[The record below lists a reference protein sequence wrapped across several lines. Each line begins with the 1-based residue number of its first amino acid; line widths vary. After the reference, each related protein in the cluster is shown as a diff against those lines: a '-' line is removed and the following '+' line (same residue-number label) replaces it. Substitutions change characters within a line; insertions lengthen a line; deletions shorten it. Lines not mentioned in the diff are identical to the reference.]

1 MDITSYEQMNSMEL
15 DVLREIGSI
24 GTGNAA
30 TALSTLLNTKIKM
43 SMPEVSILGYNE
55 AINKMGGPEK
65 IVAGVMSRISG
76 EINGIML
83 YTQELDSINTMLQGV
98 LAEKIDNYFQM
109 NEMEISAIIEVGNI
123 IISSYMNAITS
134 LAGISTTL
142 SVPGISIN
150 MLGGIL
156 AVPMVEY
163 GYESNKILSIGGK
176 LSMDEKVLES
186 NLILLPD
193 VKSLNH
199 LFQKLGIRHE

>member
-1 MDITSYEQMNSMEL
+1 MSITNYEQMNSMEL

-30 TALSTLLNTKIKM
+30 TALSTMLNQKIQM

-55 AINKMGGPEK
+55 AISKMGGPEK
-65 IVAGVMSRISG
+65 IVAGVMSRIKG

-83 YTQELDSINTMLQGV
+83 YTQDLDSMNTLLKGV
-98 LAEKIDNYFQM
+98 LADKISDYFQL

-123 IISSYMNAITS
+123 IISSYMNAITT
-134 LAGISTTL
+134 LAGISATQ

-163 GYESNKILSIGGK
+163 GYESNKILTIGGK
-176 LSMDEKVLES
+176 LSMDDHELES

-193 VKSLNH
+193 LKSLNH
-199 LFQKLGIRHE
+199 LFEKLNIKHD

>member
-1 MDITSYEQMNSMEL
+1 MSITSYEQMTSMEL

-30 TALSTLLNTKIKM
+30 TALSTMLNTKIKM

-55 AINKMGGPEK
+55 AINKMGGAEK
-65 IVAGVMSRISG
+65 IVAGVMSRVSG

-83 YTQELDSINTMLQGV
+83 YTQELESMNVMLQGV
-98 LAEKIDNYFQM
+98 LAEKIDNYFQL

-134 LAGISTTL
+134 LAGITANL

-163 GYESNKILSIGGK
+163 GYESNKILTIGRE
-176 LSMDEKVLES
+176 LIMDNQELES

-193 VKSLNH
+193 VQSLNY
-199 LFQKLGIRHE
+199 LFKKLGIEHD

>member
-1 MDITSYEQMNSMEL
+1 MSITSYEQMTSLEL

-30 TALSTLLNTKIKM
+30 TALSTMLNTKIKM

-55 AINKMGGPEK
+55 AIKKMGGAEK
-65 IVAGVMSRISG
+65 IVAGVMSRVSG

-83 YTQELDSINTMLQGV
+83 YTQELDSMNVMLQGV
-98 LAEKIDNYFQM
+98 LAEKIDNYFQIS
-109 NEMEISAIIEVGNI
+109 EMEISAIIEVGNI

-134 LAGISTTL
+134 LAGITATL

-163 GYESNKILSIGGK
+163 GYESNKILTIGGK
-176 LSMDEKVLES
+176 LIMDNQELES

-193 VKSLNH
+193 VKSLNY
-199 LFQKLGIRHE
+199 LFQKLDIKHD

>member
-193 VKSLNH
+193 VKSLNY

>member
-1 MDITSYEQMNSMEL
+1 MNSMEL
-15 DVLREIGSI
+15 DVLKEIGSI

-43 SMPEVSILGYNE
+43 SMPEVSVLGYNE

-98 LAEKIDNYFQM
+98 LADKIENYFQL

-134 LAGISTTL
+134 LAGITANL

-176 LSMDEKVLES
+176 LSMDEKILES

-199 LFQKLGIRHE
+199 LFQKLGIKHD